1 MQKKSHIFC
10 NERIIDGTN
19 ITLSKQ
25 LIKYNA
31 RAEESPQK
39 ACTKLLQPQIRDT
52 ILLKVDIGHFN
63 NIQYQGR
70 LSIFVYGVDNSF
82 VQFFMKNTFTLFLFL
97 SLFLLTS
104 CLQNDDSDARIPVRY
119 TVIVTDKI
127 SGKAVEKAK
136 VELTNEVQSAQSL
149 TTNSSGTVI
158 FPSEESYVNQI
169 VITKD
174 GYFPKDTVDVISNPD
189 TALSVILR
197 SISIFLVP
205 TDTAK
210 VDSTKK

>member
-1 MQKKSHIFC
+1 MKKVF
-10 NERIIDGTN
+10 
-19 ITLSKQ
+19 
-25 LIKYNA
+25 
-31 RAEESPQK
+31 
-39 ACTKLLQPQIRDT
+39 LL
-52 ILLKVDIGHFN
+52 L
-63 NIQYQGR
+63 
-70 LSIFVYGVDNSF
+70 LSI
-82 VQFFMKNTFTLFLFL
+82 

-169 VITKD
+169 VITKEAT
-174 GYFPKDTVDVISNPD
+174 FRKIRSM
-189 TALSVILR
+189 LSVTQTQL
-197 SISIFLVP
+197 
-205 TDTAK
+205 
-210 VDSTKK
+210 

>member
-1 MQKKSHIFC
+1 MKK
-10 NERIIDGTN
+10 
-19 ITLSKQ
+19 
-25 LIKYNA
+25 A
-31 RAEESPQK
+31 
-39 ACTKLLQPQIRDT
+39 LL
-52 ILLKVDIGHFN
+52 LL
-63 NIQYQGR
+63 
-70 LSIFVYGVDNSF
+70 LSI
-82 VQFFMKNTFTLFLFL
+82 
-97 SLFLLTS
+97 SLPLLTS
-104 CLQNDDSDARIPVRY
+104 CLQDDDSDERIPVRY

-127 SGKAVEKAK
+127 TGKAVEKAK

-149 TTNSSGTVI
+149 STSSSGTVI

-169 VITKD
+169 VVTKD

-205 TDTAK
+205 TDTAS

>member
-1 MQKKSHIFC
+1 MKK
-10 NERIIDGTN
+10 
-19 ITLSKQ
+19 
-25 LIKYNA
+25 
-31 RAEESPQK
+31 
-39 ACTKLLQPQIRDT
+39 
-52 ILLKVDIGHFN
+52 
-63 NIQYQGR
+63 
-70 LSIFVYGVDNSF
+70 
-82 VQFFMKNTFTLFLFL
+82 TLFLVLLVFL
-97 SLFLLTS
+97 TLLTA
-104 CLQNDDSDARIPVRY
+104 CLQDDDSESRIPVRY

-127 SGKAVEKAK
+127 SGKAVDKAK

-169 VITKD
+169 VVTKD

>member
-1 MQKKSHIFC
+1 LKKVF
-10 NERIIDGTN
+10 
-19 ITLSKQ
+19 
-25 LIKYNA
+25 
-31 RAEESPQK
+31 
-39 ACTKLLQPQIRDT
+39 LL
-52 ILLKVDIGHFN
+52 L
-63 NIQYQGR
+63 
-70 LSIFVYGVDNSF
+70 LSI
-82 VQFFMKNTFTLFLFL
+82 
-97 SLFLLTS
+97 SLFLLTA
-104 CLQNDDSDARIPVRY
+104 CLQDDDSESRIPVRY

-127 SGKAVEKAK
+127 SGKAVDKAK

-169 VITKD
+169 VVTKD

>member
-1 MQKKSHIFC
+1 M
-10 NERIIDGTN
+10 R
-19 ITLSKQ
+19 
-25 LIKYNA
+25 
-31 RAEESPQK
+31 
-39 ACTKLLQPQIRDT
+39 
-52 ILLKVDIGHFN
+52 
-63 NIQYQGR
+63 
-70 LSIFVYGVDNSF
+70 
-82 VQFFMKNTFTLFLFL
+82 NTFTLFLFL
-97 SLFLLTS
+97 SLILLTS
-104 CLQNDDSDARIPVRY
+104 CLQDNDSDERIPVRY

-127 SGKAVEKAK
+127 TGKAIEKAK
-136 VELTNEVQSAQSL
+136 VELTNEVQSAQTLS
-149 TTNSSGTVI
+149 TNSSGTVI

>member
-1 MQKKSHIFC
+1 MKK
-10 NERIIDGTN
+10 
-19 ITLSKQ
+19 
-25 LIKYNA
+25 A
-31 RAEESPQK
+31 
-39 ACTKLLQPQIRDT
+39 
-52 ILLKVDIGHFN
+52 
-63 NIQYQGR
+63 
-70 LSIFVYGVDNSF
+70 
-82 VQFFMKNTFTLFLFL
+82 FLFL
-97 SLFLLTS
+97 LSISLLILTS
-104 CLQNDDSDARIPVRY
+104 CLQDDDSESRIPVRY

-127 SGKAVEKAK
+127 SGKAVDKAK

-169 VITKD
+169 VVTKD

>member
-1 MQKKSHIFC
+1 MKKVF
-10 NERIIDGTN
+10 
-19 ITLSKQ
+19 
-25 LIKYNA
+25 
-31 RAEESPQK
+31 
-39 ACTKLLQPQIRDT
+39 LL
-52 ILLKVDIGHFN
+52 L
-63 NIQYQGR
+63 
-70 LSIFVYGVDNSF
+70 LSI
-82 VQFFMKNTFTLFLFL
+82 

>member
-1 MQKKSHIFC
+1 MKK
-10 NERIIDGTN
+10 
-19 ITLSKQ
+19 
-25 LIKYNA
+25 
-31 RAEESPQK
+31 
-39 ACTKLLQPQIRDT
+39 
-52 ILLKVDIGHFN
+52 
-63 NIQYQGR
+63 
-70 LSIFVYGVDNSF
+70 
-82 VQFFMKNTFTLFLFL
+82 TLFLVLLVFL
-97 SLFLLTS
+97 TLLTS
-104 CLQNDDSDARIPVRY
+104 CLQDDDSESRIPVRY

-127 SGKAVEKAK
+127 SGKAVDKAK

-169 VITKD
+169 VVTKD

>member
-1 MQKKSHIFC
+1 MKSTFLLLFAFC
-10 NERIIDGTN
+10 
-19 ITLSKQ
+19 L
-25 LIKYNA
+25 
-31 RAEESPQK
+31 
-39 ACTKLLQPQIRDT
+39 
-52 ILLKVDIGHFN
+52 
-63 NIQYQGR
+63 
-70 LSIFVYGVDNSF
+70 
-82 VQFFMKNTFTLFLFL
+82 FTLM
-97 SLFLLTS
+97 S
-104 CLQNDDSDARIPVRY
+104 CLQDEDTDTRIPVRY

-127 SGKAVEKAK
+127 TGKAVEKAK

-169 VITKD
+169 VVTKD

-189 TALSVILR
+189 TALTLILR

>member
-1 MQKKSHIFC
+1 MKKVF
-10 NERIIDGTN
+10 
-19 ITLSKQ
+19 
-25 LIKYNA
+25 
-31 RAEESPQK
+31 
-39 ACTKLLQPQIRDT
+39 LL
-52 ILLKVDIGHFN
+52 L
-63 NIQYQGR
+63 
-70 LSIFVYGVDNSF
+70 LSIS
-82 VQFFMKNTFTLFLFL
+82 L
-97 SLFLLTS
+97 SLLTA
-104 CLQNDDSDARIPVRY
+104 CLQDDDSESRIPVRY

-127 SGKAVEKAK
+127 SGKAVDKAK

-169 VITKD
+169 VVTKD

-210 VDSTKK
+210 VDSTK